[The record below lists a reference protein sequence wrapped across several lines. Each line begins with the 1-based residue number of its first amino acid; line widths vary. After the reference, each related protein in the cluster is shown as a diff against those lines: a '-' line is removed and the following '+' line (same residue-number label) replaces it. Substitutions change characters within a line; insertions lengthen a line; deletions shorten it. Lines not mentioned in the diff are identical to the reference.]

1 MFYDVLCLLSI
12 LGFLLSERTSGV
24 SPVIFVADLHFE
36 VPNDNDCH
44 FKKEKHVAQD
54 CLVVLEGEVDVIAD
68 QEPVQCKHQKISD
81 RCTLYIEKA
90 FLSGSLL
97 RATNGRC
104 QNL

>member
-12 LGFLLSERTSGV
+12 LGFLLSERTSSV
-24 SPVIFVADLHFE
+24 SPAIFVADLHFE
-36 VPNDNDCH
+36 VPNDNDGH
-44 FKKEKHVAQD
+44 FKEEKHVAQD
-54 CLVVLEGEVDVIAD
+54 CLVVLEEEVDVIAD

-97 RATNGRC
+97 RATN
-104 QNL
+104 